1 MPNISLNSR
10 GYREL
15 RLCATAQVS
24 YRWCAGSS
32 ITKIIQPVSL
42 GVRRV
47 SREGKKEEG
56 CRGILPFR
64 RQALL
69 RSRYAFFKA
78 TVLILESYGGLGD
91 ISKHDYKLPYFDIQR
106 NIQKGLVGIGNR
118 FAARARDWKEI
129 QNAQG

>member
-1 MPNISLNSR
+1 MVCRVIDNENNTTR
-10 GYREL
+10 
-15 RLCATAQVS
+15 
-24 YRWCAGSS
+24 
-32 ITKIIQPVSL
+32 QPRSQT
-42 GVRRV
+42 GV
-47 SREGKKEEG
+47 EGGQKEEG